1 MCGIAG
7 YFGKKK
13 IEAEVI
19 SSVLKSMQR
28 RGPDHSDY
36 YENEAGGNNVLLCHS
51 RLSII
56 DLDARSN
63 QPFKLG
69 HCVIVFNGEIYNYLE
84 LKEKLIT
91 EGLKFSTGSD
101 TEVLLHYYLKY
112 GESCV
117 NHFEGMWSFAIYDL
131 KEQKLFLSRDRFA
144 EKPLYYYQDAEGF
157 YFASETNTLRRLVQK
172 DFEVNYNQLLRHMV
186 NGHKSL
192 YKTSDTYYTGIREIN
207 YASNF
212 TIRSNGSAAEKKY
225 WNPEYKPQKISRKE
239 AIEGIKERLINSLKL
254 RLRSD
259 VPLAFCLSGGVDS
272 ASLVSIAAKIF
283 NADVNTFS
291 IIDSDSRYDENDNIE
306 ATIKDTGCKST
317 KILLSP
323 SDDNLGRLTKLI
335 EYHDAPVATISYFVH
350 SLLSEA
356 ISKNGY
362 KISISGTAAD
372 ELFTGYYDHFNLHL
386 YECRNSSDYAQLL
399 NDWKSYPA
407 KYVRHPAFQNPE
419 LYFENPAIREHI
431 YLNNDEFSEYM
442 KKDFKEAFTEYKFTD
457 SLLRNRM
464 MNELF
469 HEVVRVILHEDDL
482 NSMLYSIEN
491 RSPFLD
497 TGLFNFANS
506 IPSELLISKGYA
518 KSLLRDAM
526 EGILNDKVRL
536 EREKKGFNAS
546 INSIIDFNNKKHVDF
561 ILSDGRIYDLV
572 DRKKIES
579 IMKKG
584 EYPNSY
590 KKFLFNFINAKI
602 FLDNNKTIN

>member
-13 IEAEVI
+13 IGEEVI
-19 SSVLKSMQR
+19 KSVLASMQN
-28 RGPDHSDY
+28 RGPDYSASY
-36 YENEAGGNNVLLCHS
+36 TNEEGPNNVVLCHS

-63 QPFKLG
+63 QPFKLE

-84 LKEKLIT
+84 LRANLNGVEFKT
-91 EGLKFSTGSD
+91 SSD

-112 GESCV
+112 GEACV
-117 NHFEGMWSFAIYDL
+117 NYFEGMWSFAIYDL

-157 YFASETNTLRRLVQK
+157 YFASETNTLRKLAQTN
-172 DFEVNYNQLLRHMV
+172 FEVNYNQVLRHMV

-192 YKTSDTYYTGIREIN
+192 YKTNDTYYKNVNEIN
-207 YASNF
+207 YATNF
-212 TIRSNGSAAEKKY
+212 TIGTNNVIHSKTY
-225 WNPEYKPQKISRKE
+225 WVPEYKPQTMNREE
-239 AIEGIKERLINSLKL
+239 AIEGIKGLLINSLKI

-272 ASLVSIAAKIF
+272 ASLVSIAAKKF
-283 NADVNTFS
+283 NANVNTFS
-291 IIDSDSRYDENDNIE
+291 IIDSDERYDENDNIE
-306 ATIKDTGCKST
+306 ATIRDTGCKST
-317 KILLSP
+317 KIVLS
-323 SDDNLGRLTKLI
+323 SKADNLGRLTNLI
-335 EYHDAPVATISYFVH
+335 KYHDAPIATISYFVH

-356 ISKNGY
+356 ISKDGY

-372 ELFTGYYDHFNLHL
+372 EMFTGYYDHFNLHL
-386 YECRNSSDYAQLL
+386 YECRNNPNYEQLL
-399 NDWKSYPA
+399 NDWKTYPA
-407 KYVRHPAFQNPE
+407 KFVRHPAFQNPQ
-419 LYFENPAIREHI
+419 LYFDNPHIRDHI
-431 YLNNDEFSEYM
+431 YLNNDEFASYL
-442 KKDFKEAFTEYKFTD
+442 KKDFKEEFTEHKFTN

-464 MNELF
+464 LNELF

-497 TGLFNFANS
+497 TALFSFAYS
-506 IPSELLISKGYA
+506 IPSELLINNGYA

-526 EGILNDKVRL
+526 KGILNDKVRL

-546 INSIIDFNNKKHVDF
+546 INSIVDFTNKDHVDF
-561 ILSDGRIYDLV
+561 ILSDGLIYDLV
-572 DRKKIES
+572 DRNKIET

-602 FLDNNKTIN
+602 FLDNQKTIS

>member
-7 YFGKKK
+7 YIG
-13 IEAEVI
+13 IEPLAESRI
-19 SSVLKSMQR
+19 KCALSAMYN
-28 RGPDHSDY
+28 RGPDYSSFKNFNT
-36 YENEAGGNNVLLCHS
+36 EKVNISLLHA

-56 DLDARSN
+56 DLDKRSN
-63 QPFKLG
+63 QPFTLDR
-69 HCVIVFNGEIYNYLE
+69 CTIVFNGEIYNYLE
-84 LKEKLIT
+84 LKKPLEENGI
-91 EGLKFSTGSD
+91 KFRTTSD

-112 GESCV
+112 GEKCV
-117 NHFEGMWSFAIYDL
+117 DYFEGMWSFAIYDERHH
-131 KEQKLFLSRDRFA
+131 KIFLSRDRFA
-144 EKPLYYYQDAEGF
+144 EKPLYFYQMESGF
-157 YFASETNTLRRLVQK
+157 YFASETNTLRALSGIN
-172 DFEVNYNQLLRHMV
+172 FEINYNHLKRYMV

-192 YKTSDTYYTGIREIN
+192 YKVNETFYKDVFEVDYATNYTIDL
-207 YASNF
+207 SL
-212 TIRSNGSAAEKKY
+212 
-225 WNPEYKPQKISRKE
+225 KISKIKFWKPDYNPIRMSREE
-239 AIEGIKERLINSLKL
+239 AIEGIKERLIDSLKL

-272 ASLVSIAAKIF
+272 ASLVSIARKIF

-291 IIDSDSRYDENDNIE
+291 IIDTDERYDENDNIQV
-306 ATIKDTGCKST
+306 TIDDTGCKST
-317 KILLSP
+317 KIVLSP
-323 SDDNLGRLTKLI
+323 KANNLERLRNLI
-335 EYHDAPVATISYFVH
+335 KYHDAPVATISYFVH

-386 YECRNSSDYAQLL
+386 YETRDSANYQKYLEE
-399 NDWKSYPA
+399 WKKYPA
-407 KYVRHPAFQNPE
+407 QFVRHPSFQNPE
-419 LYFENPAIREHI
+419 LYFNDPTKRDHI
-431 YLNNDEFSEYM
+431 YLNNEEFAAYLKE
-442 KKDFKEAFTEYKFTD
+442 DFHESFTETNYTS

-497 TGLFNFANS
+497 KNLFEFANT
-506 IPSELLISKGYA
+506 IPSELLINNGYA
-518 KSLLRDAM
+518 KYLLREAM
-526 EGILNDKVRL
+526 AGILNDKVRL

-546 INSIIDFNNKKHVDF
+546 INSIIDFNNKTHTEF
-561 ILSDGRIYDLV
+561 ILDSGKIYDLV
-572 DRKKIES
+572 DRNKIET

-590 KKFLFNFINAKI
+590 KKFLFNFINAKL
-602 FLDNNKTIN
+602 FLDNTHD

>member
-7 YFGKKK
+7 YIGFESLSEGRIRK
-13 IEAEVI
+13 A
-19 SSVLKSMQR
+19 LAAMHN
-28 RGPDHSDY
+28 RGPDFSSFKNF
-36 YENEAGGNNVLLCHS
+36 NEGKASISLLHA

-56 DLDARSN
+56 DLDPRSN
-63 QPFKLG
+63 QPFTLED
-69 HCVIVFNGEIYNYLE
+69 CTIVFNGEIYNYLE
-84 LKEKLIT
+84 LKKPLEDS
-91 EGLKFSTGSD
+91 GVKFRTSSD

-112 GESCV
+112 GEQCV
-117 NHFEGMWSFAIYDL
+117 NYFEGMWSFAIYDER
-131 KEQKLFLSRDRFA
+131 KKTVFMSRDRFA
-144 EKPLYYYQDAEGF
+144 EKPLYYYRTDKGF
-157 YFASETNTLRRLVQK
+157 YFASETNTLRALSGVN
-172 DFEVNYNQLLRHMV
+172 FEVNYNHLKRYMV

-192 YKTSDTYYTGIREIN
+192 YKVNETFYKDVYEVDYATNFVVNTYLNI
-207 YASNF
+207 SV
-212 TIRSNGSAAEKKY
+212 SKY
-225 WNPEYKPQKISRKE
+225 WKPEFNPVIMTREY
-239 AIEGIKERLINSLKL
+239 AIEGIKERLIKSLKL

-272 ASLVSIAAKIF
+272 ASLVSIARKVF

-291 IIDSDSRYDENDNIE
+291 IIDTDKRYDENDNIQS
-306 ATIKDTGCKST
+306 TIDDTGCKST
-317 KILLSP
+317 KIVLSP
-323 SDDNLGRLTKLI
+323 DADNLGRLQGLI
-335 EYHDAPVATISYFVH
+335 KYHDAPVATISYFVH

-386 YECRNSSDYAQLL
+386 YETRNSADYKKYVE
-399 NDWKSYPA
+399 DWKKYPA

-419 LYFENPAIREHI
+419 LYFNDPTKRDHI
-431 YLNNDEFSEYM
+431 YLNNDEFSQYLKE
-442 KKDFKEAFTEYKFTD
+442 DFFEAFTETKYTN

-497 TGLFNFANS
+497 RNLFEFANT
-506 IPSELLISKGYA
+506 IPSELLINNGYA
-518 KSLLRDAM
+518 KYLLREAM
-526 EGILNDKVRL
+526 AGILNDKVRL

-561 ILSDGRIYDLV
+561 ILDDGKIYDLV
-572 DRKKIES
+572 DRDKVAE
-579 IMKKG
+579 IMKRG

-590 KKFLFNFINAKI
+590 KKFLFNFINAKL
-602 FLDNNKTIN
+602 FLDNHHD